1 MNDGICKRTET
12 VNRSAL
18 FLFVVIR
25 EGTIRERDNEPNYVT
40 ERIRSV
46 YIFPGRNLKRDD

>member
-46 YIFPGRNLKRDD
+46 YIFPRRNLKRDD